1 MVETA
6 PKRPSFQPQFPL
18 KVRFLNGIGTPLKPL
33 IKLNEE
39 SLLSEAQRQTGLSD
53 WGDESF
59 RVPFQILLKSL
70 NREANL
76 HFVGRSAL
84 RQRLLRLL
92 VNRLRIQD
100 HIKRYPE
107 VLDVPIKRPL
117 FILGLPRTGT
127 TFLHNLLAQD
137 PTSRWLRLWE
147 ILYPCPPPHPTTEK
161 TDPRI
166 QETAKQVQK
175 INTIAPQLSTVHH
188 LDPQAP
194 EEGNQLFEHGMVGF
208 LFEAMAT
215 VPSYTKCL
223 QEQEL
228 FTTYRYYRQQ
238 LQLLGWN
245 YPDKHWILKAPF
257 HLLHLDAL
265 LTAFPD
271 ACIVHT
277 HRNPLQVLP
286 SMCSLCALVRGIYSD
301 RVDLQ
306 EIGQQWL
313 NNLAKAIEKAMKVR
327 QTANSEQF
335 YDLDYQDL
343 VSDPVGTVRRI
354 YDYFDYS
361 LSPEMENNMKAW
373 IANHPQHK
381 YGAHHYTLEQ
391 FGLDAEI
398 VNARFS
404 NYRER
409 FNIA

>member
-1 MVETA
+1 
-6 PKRPSFQPQFPL
+6 
-18 KVRFLNGIGTPLKPL
+18 
-33 IKLNEE
+33 
-39 SLLSEAQRQTGLSD
+39 
-53 WGDESF
+53 
-59 RVPFQILLKSL
+59 
-70 NREANL
+70 
-76 HFVGRSAL
+76 
-84 RQRLLRLL
+84 
-92 VNRLRIQD
+92 
-100 HIKRYPE
+100 
-107 VLDVPIKRPL
+107 
-117 FILGLPRTGT
+117 
-127 TFLHNLLAQD
+127 
-137 PTSRWLRLWE
+137 
-147 ILYPCPPPHPTTEK
+147 
-161 TDPRI
+161 
-166 QETAKQVQK
+166 
-175 INTIAPQLSTVHH
+175 
-188 LDPQAP
+188 
-194 EEGNQLFEHGMVGF
+194 
-208 LFEAMAT
+208 MAT

-245 YPDKHWILKAPF
+245 YPDKHWILKASF

-286 SMCSLCALVRGIYSD
+286 SMCSLYVIVRGIYSD

-361 LSPEMENNMKAW
+361 LSPELENNLKAW